1 MADAKAQTF
10 PAWIME
16 ALGTMFF
23 TMTMCSAWS
32 NGSVL
37 HNSLAV
43 GVSWALIHSV
53 FNGKCQA
60 HFNPLLTVGQFI
72 RGGID
77 FLDVLKTIFAQY
89 VGCALGIC
97 LLEKLAGTTNI
108 SVSAAKSGAQEYV
121 MLFVLAA
128 FLVKFFWAN
137 DGSFYSEKSS
147 NFVGI
152 WYVVAIAVVHMIGNS
167 TADANMANPAV
178 YTGAGVQNVISSI
191 FDSEVEFD
199 AFGFFSTQLLQNL
212 SMYLGAI
219 VSVLATQWNGPN
231 EKK

>member
-1 MADAKAQTF
+1 MTHTAGAF
-10 PAWIME
+10 PKWVME

-53 FNGKCQA
+53 FNSHCDA
-60 HFNPLLTVGQFI
+60 HFNPLLTVG
-72 RGGID
+72 D
-77 FLDVLKTIFAQY
+77 FVRSKKSDRNFLTVLQTIFAQY
-89 VGCALGIC
+89 VGCAVGIC
-97 LLEKLAGTTNI
+97 LLEKLAGSTDI
-108 SVSAAKSGAQEYV
+108 SASAAKSGAQEYI

-128 FLVKFFWAN
+128 FLVKFFWA
-137 DGSFYSEKSS
+137 DGKSFYSEGGK
-147 NFVGI
+147 NFDGI
-152 WYVVAIAVVHMIGNS
+152 WYAVAIAVVHMIGNS
-167 TADANMANPAV
+167 SADANMANPAV

-219 VSVLATQWNGPN
+219 VSVLATAWQYEG
-231 EKK
+231 K

>member
-1 MADAKAQTF
+1 MTKTEQAF
-10 PAWIME
+10 PRWIME

-53 FNGKCQA
+53 FNSHCDA
-60 HFNPLLTVGQFI
+60 HFNPLLTVGDYV
-72 RGGID
+72 RAKGKGN
-77 FLDVLKTIFAQY
+77 FLTVLQTIFAQY
-89 VGCALGIC
+89 VGCAVGIC

-108 SVSAAKSGAQEYV
+108 SESAANSGAQEYV

-128 FLVKFFWAN
+128 FLVKFFWA
-137 DGSFYSEKSS
+137 DGKSFYSENGK
-147 NFVGI
+147 NFEGI
-152 WYVVAIAVVHMIGNS
+152 WFAVAIAVVHMIGNS
-167 TADANMANPAV
+167 AADANMANPAV

-191 FDSEVEFD
+191 FDS
-199 AFGFFSTQLLQNL
+199 
-212 SMYLGAI
+212 
-219 VSVLATQWNGPN
+219 
-231 EKK
+231 